1 VAEHLMNLAP
11 ATISSY
17 DRSSFSFLPSGR
29 RQGSICCP
37 QLLAAGTVAHLED
50 GAADLD
56 QIPRRH
62 SYSSCASS
70 SFLHDARRKVSETS
84 TRIVKARE
92 GHNIVCF
99 FKVMMAPNCG

>member
-1 VAEHLMNLAP
+1 MIRSTRRATKGGFVAEHLMNLAP

-62 SYSSCASS
+62 
-70 SFLHDARRKVSETS
+70 LVLLM
-84 TRIVKARE
+84 RIQLFPA
-92 GHNIVCF
+92 
-99 FKVMMAPNCG
+99 